1 MRASYCK
8 TITPQEAAKKL
19 RSSGMSITDETLRK
33 GLLDKVFPFG
43 IAVKTEK
50 SCVCWVFPRKLED
63 WIAENLE
70 AEG

>member
-8 TITPQEAAKKL
+8 TITPNEAANRL
-19 RSSGMSITDETLRK
+19 RHSGMSISDETLRK

-43 IAVKTEK
+43 AAVKTET
-50 SCVCWVFPRKLED
+50 SCVCWVFPKKLEA